1 MKKILI
7 LGSFVAIFLASCG
20 EANNSKKCDASDLM
34 SATNCLCD
42 LYNQLDNSDHLS
54 DADYD
59 ALNDE
64 IDKFND
70 AVDKAIDE
78 GKYTN
83 DQLLDEGDKM
93 GCKF

>member
-1 MKKILI
+1 MKKLLI

-20 EANNSKKCDASDLM
+20 EASNSKKCDASELV
-34 SATNCLCD
+34 SAATCLCD

-54 DADYD
+54 DAEYD

-70 AVDKAIDE
+70 AIDKAIDE

-83 DQLLDEGDKM
+83 DQLMAEGDKM
-93 GCKF
+93 DCIL